1 MESNREVNTKM
12 ERIRG
17 ISNQLGRKRPSAE
30 QLEEPSPRMWALLQ
44 ALPAFLGKHEQE
56 FPLGLL
62 PSPADACGGNGVLPA
77 AGAETLIGFSRIGFK
92 TLTEGHLFLN

>member
-1 MESNREVNTKM
+1 
-12 ERIRG
+12 
-17 ISNQLGRKRPSAE
+17 
-30 QLEEPSPRMWALLQ
+30 MWALLQ
-44 ALPAFLGKHEQE
+44 ALLAFLGKHEQE

-92 TLTEGHLFLN
+92 SLTEGHLFLN